1 MPASKDDNAGQSAGL
16 PEPIF
21 AGAAVSRGRVFFV
34 STGGVY
40 AIGPKTATPIKGTA
54 IDEPAVKGEG
64 GPAWVQVSPTALMLK
79 PGQAGRLPARVFD
92 AQGRFLREDAGAS
105 WTLAGLK
112 GAGAA
117 DGSFTPPAGAGGTA
131 RAT

>member
-64 GPAWVQVSPTALMLK
+64 DPAWVQVSPTELMLK
-79 PGQAGRLPARVFD
+79 PGQAVKRPARLFYAPGRL
-92 AQGRFLREDAGAS
+92 LRPDAGAA
-105 WTLAGLK
+105 WALPRRT
-112 GAGAA
+112 
-117 DGSFTPPAGAGGTA
+117 
-131 RAT
+131 